1 MGMMNRREGCK
12 RRRNVLNS
20 NADQLITTIMSS
32 RVNWKYL
39 DFKYR
44 KLSIYMKN
52 RENCKTAVENLVC
65 VHSKWS
71 LEQVLEPMFTP
82 SMVLLFCIASK
93 QRPQSG
99 NTQDLVR
106 VWLSGYIQYCYTGN
120 DRSHH
125 MEDLIISCITHSI
138 VT

>member
-1 MGMMNRREGCK
+1 
-12 RRRNVLNS
+12 
-20 NADQLITTIMSS
+20 
-32 RVNWKYL
+32 
-39 DFKYR
+39 
-44 KLSIYMKN
+44 MKN
-52 RENCKTAVENLVC
+52 RSRENCKTAVENLVC

-120 DRSHH
+120 DCSHH
-125 MEDLIISCITHSI
+125 MEDLPINHFMYSAQYCNLKDHSQNN
-138 VT
+138 